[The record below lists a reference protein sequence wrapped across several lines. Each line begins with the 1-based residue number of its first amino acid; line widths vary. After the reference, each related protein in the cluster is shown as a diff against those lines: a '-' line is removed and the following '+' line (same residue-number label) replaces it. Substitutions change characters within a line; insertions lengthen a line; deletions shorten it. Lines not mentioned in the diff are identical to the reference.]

1 MNSELET
8 KCGNGSYY
16 ERAKQVN
23 TKDQLEVLVKWL
35 KDYSEGY
42 DERDGALECAVKNA
56 RVETIFK
63 IGDYLE
69 EILAMSDEQIKDEL
83 K

>member
-1 MNSELET
+1 MKTVLEL
-8 KCGNGSYY
+8 
-16 ERAKQVN
+16 
-23 TKDQLEVLVKWL
+23 QLEVLVKWL
-35 KDYSEGY
+35 KDYSESY

-56 RVETIFK
+56 RVETMFK
-63 IGDYLE
+63 LGDYLE

>member
-1 MNSELET
+1 MRL
-8 KCGNGSYY
+8 
-16 ERAKQVN
+16 
-23 TKDQLEVLVKWL
+23 QLEVLAKWL
-35 KDYSEGY
+35 KDYTEGY

-69 EILAMSDEQIKDEL
+69 EILAMDEEQIKNEL